1 MPNNDDD
8 DAGIV
13 PTQWK
18 TAIISLIPKVANPQQ
33 PSDFRP
39 ISVTPVLSRM
49 LERLVVCHHIYPAIM
64 HLPPG
69 LCFTDQYAFR
79 PTGSTTAAIIALL
92 YTVRSM
98 LTENLYVH
106 VFALDFSEAFDTIP
120 LSTLMDQMSNLPL
133 HDNILQLD
141 CQFFCK
147 AINTALNFCRICVR
161 YCDWCGKC
169 HPRSDC
175 LGPACYIVA
184 ASDLQASHTR
194 NVIIKFAD
202 DTYLIVPAA
211 NSATCPR

>member
-1 MPNNDDD
+1 MPNDDDD

-39 ISVTPVLSRM
+39 ISMTPVLSRM
-49 LERLVVCHHIYPAIM
+49 LERLVVRHHVYPAIM
-64 HLPPG
+64 HPPPG

-106 VFALDFSEAFDTIP
+106 VFALDFSKAFDTIRH
-120 LSTLMDQMSNLPL
+120 STLMDQMSNLPL
-133 HDNILQLD
+133 QDNILQLD
-141 CQFFCK
+141 CQF
-147 AINTALNFCRICVR
+147 
-161 YCDWCGKC
+161 
-169 HPRSDC
+169 
-175 LGPACYIVA
+175 
-184 ASDLQASHTR
+184 
-194 NVIIKFAD
+194 
-202 DTYLIVPAA
+202 
-211 NSATCPR
+211 SAKPSTLH